1 MNTSAFDP
9 SLFLDA
15 SISEPTV
22 KRPPLPV
29 GDYLGVIGEVT
40 ARNWT
45 GKKDPSKSGVAWD
58 VPLTIEIPAD
68 IQESLGLTT
77 GTLNFKDSIMLDIT
91 PSGTLDNAPGRNGG
105 LRRYRE
111 ACDMNKPGDSFSARA
126 MTGKVIKVKITHELY
141 NDEIME
147 RISGVA
153 KS

>member
-1 MNTSAFDP
+1 MTSSFDP

-58 VPLTIEIPAD
+58 VPLVIEVPAEV
-68 IQESLGLTT
+68 QASLGLISS
-77 GTLNFKDSIMLDIT
+77 TLQFKDSIMLDLT
-91 PSGTLDNAPGRNGG
+91 PNNALDNAPGRNGG

-111 ACDMNKPGDSFSARA
+111 ACDLNKPGDSFSARQ
-126 MTGKVIKVKITHELY
+126 MTGKVVKVKITHELY

-147 RISGVA
+147 RVSGVT